1 MKTLYLPKITL
12 MFFLIILAGAF
23 TGFSGLSADATPWQ
37 MSTSGEEKDPK
48 NSGSQ
53 NIYGETCFS
62 KRVYLDLAELAHDYC
77 VCGDYIQ
84 ADRLYKRLLDEFPEN
99 HLIWNDMAVNSFRSG
114 DINASESALKR
125 SLELKPDYALAW
137 RNMAV
142 LCWESDLKRGA
153 LEYAVKA
160 AGFGRSDKYL
170 SYAVRAFILA
180 SEACERH
187 QRDLMRLHAEIYYRK
202 IKNPSKN
209 LLNVKKKIDK
219 VKLCK

>member
-1 MKTLYLPKITL
+1 MKTSNFPKITL
-12 MFFLIILAGAF
+12 IFFLFILAGTC
-23 TGFSGLSADATPWQ
+23 TGFSDLSADATPWQ
-37 MSTSGEEKDPK
+37 MSTSGEEKNPK
-48 NSGSQ
+48 NSRPR

-77 VCGDYIQ
+77 VCGDHVE
-84 ADRLYKRLLDEFPEN
+84 ADRLYKRLLDEFPQN

-160 AGFGRSDKYL
+160 AGFGMSDKYL
-170 SYAVRAFILA
+170 YYAVRAFILA
-180 SEACERH
+180 SEACEGR

-209 LLNVKKKIDK
+209 LLNAKKKINK
-219 VKLCK
+219 VNPCK